1 MTRAALAALW
11 LPLLA
16 STTCG
21 KDKSES
27 TPPAQNAPKRAVLFI
42 AADLRG
48 YVAPCGC
55 SENMRGGIARAAE
68 QIARSRKSGA
78 PTFFV
83 EGGDSLFGPGPLKE
97 EQLPQEERKARAIA
111 QAFQQMG
118 LATRARGELDDARG
132 EAFRTS
138 LQLPELAPGQA
149 KILDSGAGA
158 AKLGVAAG
166 GTDAEL
172 LQAAKKARDSGATF
186 VLGLY
191 HRPLADAQ
199 RLAADPSLQADLLV
213 ATHSDGVDA
222 ADNGKLLQNAGVPVV
237 QLQDKGQVLLRVD
250 LALEGG
256 AARFEPIRSS
266 QEVEKEAAS
275 LQERIALL
283 NAQVNE
289 PGIDPAL
296 HAMKQQKI
304 GELVV
309 RRAVLLSAPP
319 PTMEGKNA
327 FSARFVPLD
336 AALPMD
342 PAVKATVDAY
352 DRDVSK
358 LNLEWARAHGKD
370 CPAPTA
376 GAPGFA
382 GTARCAEC
390 HDESMP
396 VYRNSKHSRAYATL
410 VEAGK
415 QYHLNCIGC
424 HVTGAYQPGGVC
436 RVDKIEGRENVGCES
451 CHGPGSVHSED
462 PSVKN
467 IVRKPEKQACEGC
480 HNHENSP
487 NFDFARYLP
496 QILGPG
502 HGQPL
507 AKKKK

>member
-1 MTRAALAALW
+1 MVTRDLALAALF

-21 KDKSES
+21 KGQS
-27 TPPAQNAPKRAVLFI
+27 PAPDAPRRAVLFV

-68 QIARSRKSGA
+68 QLVQSRKSGA
-78 PTFFV
+78 PTLFV

-97 EQLPQEERKARAIA
+97 EQVPQEERKAHAIA

-118 LATRARGELDDARG
+118 LSIRARGELDDARG
-132 EAFRTS
+132 EAFRRS
-138 LQLPELAPGQA
+138 LQLPELQPGEA
-149 KILDSGAGA
+149 KVLDEGAGG

-172 LQAAKKARDSGATF
+172 LQAAKKARDSGAAF

-199 RLAADPSLQADLLV
+199 RLAADPALQVDLLV
-213 ATHSDGVDA
+213 ATHSDGADA
-222 ADNGKLLQNAGVPVV
+222 ADNGKMLQSTGAGAPVV
-237 QLQDKGQVLLRVD
+237 QLQDKGQMLLRVD
-250 LALEGG
+250 LSLEGG

-289 PGIDPAL
+289 PGIDPKL
-296 HAMKQQKI
+296 HALKQQKVE
-304 GELVV
+304 ELVA
-309 RRAVLLSAPP
+309 RRAALLSAPP
-319 PTMEGKNA
+319 PTIQGKNA

-376 GAPGFA
+376 AAPGFV

-396 VYRNSKHSRAYATL
+396 VYRSTKHAHAYATL

-451 CHGPGSVHSED
+451 CHGPGSTHAED

-467 IVRKPEKQACEGC
+467 IARKPEKQACEGC

-502 HGQPL
+502 HGQPQ
-507 AKKKK
+507 AKKK